1 MMRVGDRLSMAMLV
15 AVCGGTFVA
24 VALTSSAKKAN
35 LIGGSPSKE
44 GAQPSPV
51 KDFDDRLKALE
62 RR

>member
-1 MMRVGDRLSMAMLV
+1 MAMLV